1 MALGGLPLRARTTF
15 AAPSMKVLIIRFS
28 SIGDIIL
35 TSPVVRCLK
44 QQTTGTEIHF
54 LTKRAFAPLVEHSP
68 FVDQLHVLEDDLGTV
83 IRPLRKEKF
92 DLVVDLHHN
101 LRTKRVKMGL
111 GRPAKSFPKLNY
123 EKWVMVNLKKDILPR
138 IHIVDRYLGTVEHL
152 GVKNDGQGLDLF
164 IPPESEVGPDL
175 LPPAHRRGY
184 IALCIGAGHAT
195 KRLPPHRLVEL
206 AQKLKGPL
214 VVVGGP
220 EDRAT
225 GRVISDAVG
234 ERVFD
239 ATGMFGLLGSA
250 SLIKQA
256 MAVVA
261 HDSGAMHMASAFQ
274 KPIASIWGNTIPE
287 FGMGPYI
294 PQHPERVLISE
305 VKGLDCRP
313 CSKIGFEKCP
323 RGHFHCMEWQD
334 LDAVAAWVNE
344 RAGL

>member
-1 MALGGLPLRARTTF
+1 
-15 AAPSMKVLIIRFS
+15 MKVLVIRFS

-35 TSPVVRCLK
+35 TSPVVRCLRK
-44 QQTTGTEIHF
+44 QRPDAEVHF

-68 FVDQLHVLEDDLGTV
+68 YVDRVHVLEDNLHAVVG
-83 IRPLRKEKF
+83 PLKKEKF

-101 LRTKRVKMGL
+101 LRTKRVKMTL
-111 GRPAKSFPKLNY
+111 GRPAQSFSKLNY

-164 IPPESEVGPDL
+164 IPAEKEVRPEMLPES
-175 LPPAHRRGY
+175 HRQGY
-184 IALCIGAGHAT
+184 IALCIGAGHFT
-195 KRLPPHRLVEL
+195 KRLPEHRLIEL
-206 AQKLKGPL
+206 AQMLEGPL
-214 VVVGGP
+214 VIAGGA
-220 EDRAT
+220 EDQAIARA
-225 GRVISDAVG
+225 VSDAIG
-234 ERVFD
+234 GRAFD
-239 ATGMFGLLGSA
+239 ATGKFDILGSA

-256 MAVVA
+256 RAVVA
-261 HDSGAMHMASAFQ
+261 NDSGAMHMASAFSQ
-274 KPIASIWGNTIPE
+274 HVASIWGNTIPE
-287 FGMGPYI
+287 FGMSAYI
-294 PQHPERVLISE
+294 PQHPERALISE

-344 RAGL
+344 RVGLEGAEGFGAR